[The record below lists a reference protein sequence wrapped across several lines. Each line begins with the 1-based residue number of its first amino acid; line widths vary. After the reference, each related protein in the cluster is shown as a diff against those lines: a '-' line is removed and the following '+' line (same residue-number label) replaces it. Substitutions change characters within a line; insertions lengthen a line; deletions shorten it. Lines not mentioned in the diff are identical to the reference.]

1 MRQLRQRAIAGKK
14 AHQLDTRADADH
26 TSLFTKTEEAKMEKT
41 WGRGRGGLKGSS
53 YKDSS
58 KDNTGGRSY
67 SSFWTWRKKGRKG
80 KGGRARSSS
89 AHSNKK

>member
-1 MRQLRQRAIAGKK
+1 MRRRPIAGKK
-14 AHQLDTRADADH
+14 VRQLDARVDADH
-26 TSLFTKTEEAKMEKT
+26 TSLFSKNTEAKMKKT
-41 WGRGRGGLKGSS
+41 GDPGRGGLKGSN

-58 KDNTGGRSY
+58 KDNTGGKSYRS
-67 SSFWTWRKKGRKG
+67 FRICMKKGRKG